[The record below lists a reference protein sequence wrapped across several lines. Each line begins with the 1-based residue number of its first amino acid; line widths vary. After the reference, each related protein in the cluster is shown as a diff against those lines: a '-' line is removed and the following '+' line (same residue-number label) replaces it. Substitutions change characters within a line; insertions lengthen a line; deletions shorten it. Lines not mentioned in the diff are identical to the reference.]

1 MARCALIAAEAVMN
15 RFVNTDCTR
24 VRSEMRDL
32 GLIHL
37 RLPIGV
43 TLVTS
48 LVLLGLVNIAATI
61 MSLLGK

>member
-1 MARCALIAAEAVMN
+1 MN
-15 RFVNTDCTR
+15 RFVNTDRTR